1 MKKEMRKD
9 SKVLSGLE
17 EEKNRIVRQRGY
29 QWVKRTM
36 DQKVLSGFEE
46 KRMRKER
53 DSGNIG

>member
-1 MKKEMRKD
+1 M
-9 SKVLSGLE
+9 
-17 EEKNRIVRQRGY
+17 RIVRQRGY
-29 QWVKRTM
+29 LVSGVKRTM